1 MTSASYCNKES
12 GEVAED
18 VKRAV
23 DKHSRALQGFNTG
36 PPTKSSPTPPMQ
48 VKVWPR
54 RLVTN
59 TFDYRF
65 GAEPN
70 VSGQAS

>member
-48 VKVWPR
+48 VKV
-54 RLVTN
+54 
-59 TFDYRF
+59 
-65 GAEPN
+65 
-70 VSGQAS
+70 